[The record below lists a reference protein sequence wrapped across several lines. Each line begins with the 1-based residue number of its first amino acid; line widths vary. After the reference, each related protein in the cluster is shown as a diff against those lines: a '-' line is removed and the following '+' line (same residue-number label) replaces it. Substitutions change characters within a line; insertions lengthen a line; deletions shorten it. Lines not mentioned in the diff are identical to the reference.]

1 LLAGLDEGYAALG
14 SHICDSIF
22 LLSPFPDR
30 GAHGAGL
37 LAAAFG
43 LAPVEP
49 ATRGQLSGDKL
60 FGSQFEWT
68 TVSGLHPLLS
78 WQAFPRQTDLAT
90 APELAGRI
98 GNVRYD
104 LLVERNLAPAEIVYR
119 REGLTATT
127 HTVQTALQP
136 ATRYFW
142 TVRARF
148 ELDGRERVT
157 EWATTNY
164 RVLDRLTSPN
174 SYSYRFKTR

>member
-1 LLAGLDEGYAALG
+1 G
-14 SHICDSIF
+14 SHIHDSVF
-22 LLSPFPDR
+22 LLFPFPDR
-30 GAHGAGL
+30 GAHLAGM

-49 ATRGQLSGDKL
+49 ATRGQLTGDKL
-60 FGSQFEWT
+60 IGSHFEWT
-68 TVSGLHPLLS
+68 TVNGLHPQVG
-78 WQAFPRQTDLAT
+78 WQAFPRQSDLAR
-90 APELAGRI
+90 APDLAARI

-104 LLVERNLAPAEIVYR
+104 LLVARERNLAPAGIVYR
-119 REGLTATT
+119 RDGLSATT
-127 HTVQTALQP
+127 HTVQGGLQP
-136 ATRYFW
+136 ESRYFW

-174 SYSYRFKTR
+174 SFSYRFKTR